1 MADDFQSNYSED
13 IDDVVD
19 LEDYDIDGDGE
30 EEPDVESQTGEDA
43 DPDADVMDAGLDD
56 DSDGSQSGSDN
67 DDDDD
72 DDGDVQETD
81 DITEFNKMLNLKRK
95 NEHRTHPV
103 LSKYEMTAI
112 VGYRAQMIARGAKPY
127 VEITETDLND
137 PVSIAIK
144 ELKLGKLPL
153 MVERP
158 LPSRSIGKFTH
169 EPRTLDELYMVHS
182 IL

>member
-1 MADDFQSNYSED
+1 MADDFQSTYSED

-19 LEDYDIDGDGE
+19 LDDYDIDGDVDE
-30 EEPDVESQTGEDA
+30 DVDVESQQGDEEDVDGEGLE
-43 DPDADVMDAGLDD
+43 AGLEDSSDGDSNSD
-56 DSDGSQSGSDN
+56 DSADE
-67 DDDDD
+67 
-72 DDGDVQETD
+72 GDEGDEGD

-103 LSKYEMTAI
+103 LSKYEMTAL

-127 VEITETDLND
+127 VEITDADLTD